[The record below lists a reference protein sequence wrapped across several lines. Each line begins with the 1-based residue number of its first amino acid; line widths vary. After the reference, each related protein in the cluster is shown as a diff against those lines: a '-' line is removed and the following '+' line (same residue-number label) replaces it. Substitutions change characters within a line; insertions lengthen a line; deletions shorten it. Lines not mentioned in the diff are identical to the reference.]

1 MEKTAQ
7 NPSGAPRRRRRRRGS
22 GTGASQ
28 SAPAQA
34 AAAREGGKAAQ
45 PAAKEKTPRTQ
56 PARKEGKE
64 STPPVPASRG
74 RHRGTPQAEPAAQQP
89 SGRRGRGNGGNG
101 GQTAP
106 AREQNHAPKPAPR
119 TVRTP
124 RRAAEEDP
132 GLELITRR
140 PPKQKF
146 ANFEEYLAAHG
157 GMTVPVQGD
166 DPAPEA
172 AATQPAAAGTAE

>member
-7 NPSGAPRRRRRRRGS
+7 NPTGAPRRRRRRRGS

-28 SAPAQA
+28 NAQT
-34 AAAREGGKAAQ
+34 AAARENGKAAQ
-45 PAAKEKTPRTQ
+45 PAAKEKASRPQ
-56 PARKEGKE
+56 PPRKENKE
-64 STPPVPASRG
+64 AAQAAAPAARG
-74 RHRGTPQAEPAAQQP
+74 RHRGAQQAEPAAQAQP
-89 SGRRGRGNGGNG
+89 TGRRRGNGGSGNTG
-101 GQTAP
+101 GQPAP
-106 AREQNHAPKPAPR
+106 AREQNHSQKPSTRAAR
-119 TVRTP
+119 AQ

-157 GMTVPVQGD
+157 GMTVPLAD
-166 DPAPEA
+166 DGPAPAEQA
-172 AATQPAAAGTAE
+172 AEGAAE

>member
-22 GTGASQ
+22 GTGAAQ
-28 SAPAQA
+28 SAPAPA

-45 PAAKEKTPRTQ
+45 PAAKEKPSRQQ

-64 STPPVPASRG
+64 AAQPAPAARG
-74 RHRGTPQAEPAAQQP
+74 RHRGAPQAEPAAPQP
-89 SGRRGRGNGGNG
+89 AGRRGRGNSGNG
-101 GQTAP
+101 GQAAP
-106 AREQNHAPKPAPR
+106 VREQNHAPKPAPR
-119 TVRTP
+119 AARAP

-166 DPAPEA
+166 DPAPETA
-172 AATQPAAAGTAE
+172 APQPSAAGAAE

>member
-28 SAPAQA
+28 NSPAQNSA
-34 AAAREGGKAAQ
+34 SRESGKAAQ
-45 PAAKEKTPRTQ
+45 PAAKEKTPRQ
-56 PARKEGKE
+56 PSHKENKE
-64 STPPVPASRG
+64 TAPAVSSARG
-74 RHRGTPQAEPAAQQP
+74 RHRGGQQSPAEAAPQPNGRRSRGSNGSGTPQP
-89 SGRRGRGNGGNG
+89 
-101 GQTAP
+101 P
-106 AREQNHAPKPAPR
+106 AREQNHPAKAASR
-119 TVRTP
+119 AARAQ

-157 GMTVPVQGD
+157 GMTVPLPEEEPALAPANGD
-166 DPAPEA
+166 AL
-172 AATQPAAAGTAE
+172 